1 MGFRLPLLMMQRQ
14 PENGFAL
21 CGKHWRCKRQPE
33 NAVVVKSIGS
43 LWSVG
48 GSPTFCLT
56 TRAMLLTVPL
66 GDKLWLYYVFS
77 KDFQAALGWNTKAA

>member
-1 MGFRLPLLMMQRQ
+1 MGWCFVASV
-14 PENGFAL
+14 G
-21 CGKHWRCKRQPE
+21 GKRQPE
-33 NAVVVKSIGS
+33 NAVVVKPIGS

-77 KDFQAALGWNTKAA
+77 KDFQAATTAAF